1 MTKLSNQEDP
11 QRSDQQISPEPVP
24 AGVTGL
30 GAVSD
35 ARVDRNLPGFA
46 HHATL
51 VQQSPGLTEVVKLTP
66 TTAEF
71 FNSAGEQIGSD
82 QLSIELRPEDVVGVL
97 PYNVEGG
104 ELLVYATECV
114 RPALLARE
122 EIGLPA
128 LAGTAGA
135 RVLSELGGY
144 LGSVDGLGQAAEAIL
159 SQKAALVP
167 SGHAEMIGGL
177 LIPNASV
184 SAELVL
190 PTAVP
195 VHRPPRREYEVT
207 GAQFNA
213 GRITVELSAQQVA
226 DAFYQ
231 GRLSDPRLF
240 LSVSELYEQLRGGTV
255 RDEPLAVALP
265 QLDEV
270 RSQLQSVGT
279 RAAPPIPFLCSA
291 EEVLRYQHEEPND
304 PGVVV
309 SARVTDDSASA
320 DAPLF
325 RSARLLVRLE
335 NSKGEEVEAPFA
347 AEAIVR
353 EHDTMLVVV
362 LARCGDQIFLPV
374 NNGARAALEVRDR
387 TPHVVHTVTGARNL
401 EGVSGVLTVP
411 YDDRGRVA
419 ERVREIVFDATGHE
433 CVCAPVLT
441 PIAGYFSPGFNTA
454 GFRLA
459 CAVIDLDETS
469 IERLPSGTVLAEPR
483 ALLDA
488 GVRDLS
494 LRLCARVACDVLA
507 LEREKRSEALSGP
520 EREEFQRIM
529 LSESSVWRFIREHSP
544 RLREIMKEKPLLAN
558 ILNKRVNDGG
568 LEIEQR
574 AADDPEHYFFNSLM
588 QNFMLHRGENPLRVV
603 QLLWHDF
610 WHYEHADV
618 LPFRNTT
625 SGVAPVSAAEYTP
638 AVTFN
643 EVDGVMFSDVVLV
656 NLYGVEAFEREIG
669 YGSLAGFLQSAGI
682 TELDDQ
688 RAVVARAHE
697 QGELDPRLVRFLSE
711 SGKLPYYNDVVRE
724 KLLGIYARDT
734 LENIPILHQAWASM
748 PNVAALAIKMGA
760 ATMDQWPQGA
770 EHFSDRLD
778 ALVTGQDTEARS
790 GRNPLREA
798 LGQLRTYGVYQQA
811 LKLEYLRGLLE
822 ERGAGQEV
830 SEIGSLTAE
839 LVDAYEKLRVSAQ
852 SVESIE
858 ESAQNIA
865 AFRQLRSVSNGVVE
879 RSRSM
884 LGALLSDNGPLSVEE
899 RERLSRWT
907 HAPFPILAFDPRAEE
922 RTQARVDECLQKSF
936 AAVGLTFPG

>member
-1 MTKLSNQEDP
+1 
-11 QRSDQQISPEPVP
+11 VP
-24 AGVTGL
+24 
-30 GAVSD
+30 D
-35 ARVDRNLPGFA
+35 ARVDRTSTGFA
-46 HHATL
+46 HHAAL
-51 VQQSPGLTEVVKLTP
+51 LEQSPGPTEVVKLTR
-66 TTAEF
+66 TSATF
-71 FNSAGEQIGSD
+71 FNAAGEQIGAA

-97 PYNVEGG
+97 PYTVEQG
-104 ELLVYATECV
+104 ELLVYATECL

-122 EIGLPA
+122 EVGLPA
-128 LAGTAGA
+128 LGGASGT

-144 LGSVDGLGQAAEAIL
+144 LGSVDGLGQAVESIL
-159 SQKAALVP
+159 SQKATLVP
-167 SGHAEMIGGL
+167 SGHAQMIGGV

-190 PTAVP
+190 PTAIP
-195 VHRPPRREYEVT
+195 VHRPPQREYEVPGT
-207 GAQFNA
+207 QFNA
-213 GRITVELSAQQVA
+213 GRVTVELSAQHIA

-240 LSVSELYEQLRGGTV
+240 LSVSDLHEQLRGRTV
-255 RDEPLAVALP
+255 HDEPLAVALP

-270 RSQLQSVGT
+270 RSQLQSART
-279 RAAPPIPFLCSA
+279 RAAPPIPLLRSA
-291 EEVLRYQHEEPND
+291 EEVLRYQHEEPTD
-304 PGVVV
+304 PRVVV

-320 DAPLF
+320 DSPLF

-335 NSKGEEVEAPFA
+335 NSKGEEIEAPFA
-347 AEAIVR
+347 ADAIVR

-362 LARCGDQIFLPV
+362 LARCGDQILLPV

-401 EGVSGVLTVP
+401 EGVSGVLAVP
-411 YDDRGRVA
+411 FDDHESVA
-419 ERVREIVFDATGHE
+419 ERVQKIVLDATGHE
-433 CVCAPVLT
+433 CAHDPILT
-441 PIAGYFSPGFNTA
+441 PIAGYFSPGFNTS

-459 CAVIDLDETS
+459 CAVIDIDEKS

-494 LRLCARVACDVLA
+494 LRLSARIASDVLG
-507 LEREKRSEALSGP
+507 LEREPRAQSLSGS

-568 LEIEQR
+568 LEIER
-574 AADDPEHYFFNSLM
+574 RSAEDPEHYFFNSLM
-588 QNFMLHRGENPLRVV
+588 QGFMLHQGENPLRVV

-618 LPFRNTT
+618 LPFTRNA
-625 SGVAPVSAAEYTP
+625 SGELVPVPADAYTP

-656 NLYGVEAFEREIG
+656 DLYGVEAFEREIG
-669 YGSLAGFLQSAGI
+669 YGSLAGLLQSAGI

-711 SGKLPYYNDVVRE
+711 PGKLAYYNDVVRE
-724 KLLGIYARDT
+724 KLLGVYARDT
-734 LENIPILHQAWASM
+734 LENIPVLHQAWTSM

-760 ATMDQWPQGA
+760 SSFDQWPQGA
-770 EHFSDRLD
+770 DRFSARLD
-778 ALVTGQDTEARS
+778 ALVSGNDTEARS

-811 LKLEYLRGLLE
+811 LKLEYIRGLLDGRGGAAEVE
-822 ERGAGQEV
+822 EIE
-830 SEIGSLTAE
+830 SLTAE
-839 LVDAYEKLRVSAQ
+839 LVDAYEKLRGAAHSI
-852 SVESIE
+852 ESIE
-858 ESAQNIA
+858 ESEQSIE
-865 AFRQLRSVSNGVVE
+865 AFRLLRSVSRGVVE
-879 RSRSM
+879 RSRAL
-884 LGALLSDNGPLSVEE
+884 LGALLSEHGPLSVVE

-907 HAPFPILAFDPRAEE
+907 HAPFPILAFDPRAAA
-922 RTQARVDECLQKSF
+922 RTQARVDDCLQNSF
-936 AAVGLTFPG
+936 AAAGLSFPG